1 MGSSGIQVRG
11 VGKWLQNAHRRMKR
25 TEQELEVRGL
35 LKCLGLEYEEQRALL
50 LGEVEGRP
58 GVKLEVGESWVIVD
72 FYVKVIGKGNRE
84 CDEEGKPR
92 TVKNGADGDG
102 NGDGNGKGKGIDV
115 IIECSRLEM
124 GRSRRRL
131 MDRVRQRAAQL
142 NMKFFEIKRRYDV
155 KCIALMEAPVNG
167 LVDYLRP
174 RMMNADFIVSS
185 VEELRDVLKS
195 IINGSNGGIGSSGS
209 NEVL

>member
-1 MGSSGIQVRG
+1 MSNRRFQVRG
-11 VGKWLQNAHRRMKR
+11 VGKWLQNAHRSMKR

-50 LGEVEGRP
+50 LGDVEGRP

-72 FYVKVIGKGNRE
+72 FHVKVRGKFRGTGN
-84 CDEEGKPR
+84 
-92 TVKNGADGDG
+92 DGG
-102 NGDGNGKGKGIDV
+102 GGDRDRNNVDV

-167 LVDYLRP
+167 LVEYLRP

-185 VEELRDVLKS
+185 IEELRDVLKS
-195 IINGSNGGIGSSGS
+195 IINGNGGICS
-209 NEVL
+209 E

>member
-1 MGSSGIQVRG
+1 MDMGSNGIQVRG

-72 FYVKVIGKGNRE
+72 FYVRVRVPGKGNRGCAE
-84 CDEEGKPR
+84 AGKSGL
-92 TVKNGADGDG
+92 VKNRTDNGNGNSDGDG
-102 NGDGNGKGKGIDV
+102 TGNGNGIDV
-115 IIECSRLEM
+115 VIECSRLEL

-131 MDRVRQRAAQL
+131 MDRVRQRSSQL
-142 NMKFFEIKRRYDV
+142 NMKFFEIKRRYNV
-155 KCIALMEAPVNG
+155 RCIALMEAPVNG
-167 LVDYLRP
+167 LVEYLRP

-185 VEELRDVLKS
+185 IEELRDVLVS
-195 IINGSNGGIGSSGS
+195 IANGDIGGK
-209 NEVL
+209 

>member
-58 GVKLEVGESWVIVD
+58 GAKLEVGESWVIVD
-72 FYVKVIGKGNRE
+72 FYVKAIGKGNRE
-84 CDEEGKPR
+84 CDDEGKPR
-92 TVKNGADGDG
+92 MVKNRADGD
-102 NGDGNGKGKGIDV
+102 GKGKGIDV

-131 MDRVRQRAAQL
+131 MDRVRQRASQL
-142 NMKFFEIKRRYDV
+142 NMKFFEIKRRYNV

-167 LVDYLRP
+167 LVEYLRP

-195 IINGSNGGIGSSGS
+195 IINGGISSD
-209 NEVL
+209 EVL

>member
-1 MGSSGIQVRG
+1 MGSSEVQVRG
-11 VGKWLQNAHRRMKR
+11 VGKWLQNAHRSMKR

-72 FYVKVIGKGNRE
+72 FYVKAIGKGNRE
-84 CDEEGKPR
+84 CDDEGKPR
-92 TVKNGADGDG
+92 MVKNRADGD
-102 NGDGNGKGKGIDV
+102 GKGKGIDV

-167 LVDYLRP
+167 LVEYLRP

-185 VEELRDVLKS
+185 IEELRDVLKS
-195 IINGSNGGIGSSGS
+195 IINGNGGICS
-209 NEVL
+209 E

>member
-1 MGSSGIQVRG
+1 
-11 VGKWLQNAHRRMKR
+11 MKR

-84 CDEEGKPR
+84 RGSEEGKPR

-167 LVDYLRP
+167 LVDYVRP
-174 RMMNADFIVSS
+174 RMMNAEFIVSS
-185 VEELRDVLKS
+185 IEELRDVLKS
-195 IINGSNGGIGSSGS
+195 IINGNGGIGSSGS